1 LSLFGEFSSRFD
13 ARIEDPRRWRIDVYP
28 ISTWL
33 ITLVLAGAILL
44 TSSFAMAKSTVLGD
58 LPRKDGRPLESLPG
72 LDTEYGVLEV
82 NGARLRTL
90 VTRPQDATGRLPAGL
105 FVQWLSCDT
114 IELEPDPDGGWS
126 TMLARLL
133 TESGMLWHRTEKSGV
148 GDSTGPSCAQL
159 DYETELEQHR
169 AALRQLRARPDV
181 DPQRIVVYGASMGSN
196 YAPLLAADENLAGVV
211 VWGGGAVTWF
221 ERMLR
226 FERNA
231 LELGGADAA
240 TLSGE
245 MNARAAF
252 FARYLLSGESP
263 AAIAA
268 DDATLGAVW
277 PRIVGTSSDSHYGR
291 PFAFHQQAQ
300 RQNWAW
306 AWSRVRA
313 PVLALY
319 GQYDWFES
327 RASVELIATLAE
339 RRAAGSAE
347 FRELPQLDHH
357 FTNYRSA
364 LDAFREENGRAEAGP
379 AVEAILEWL
388 ERIGVRDQLASGA
401 PNAMVD
407 RHRRARSSL
416 GQWGR
421 DAPEDK
427 RRDEGL
433 SKASG
438 VTMVR

>member
-1 LSLFGEFSSRFD
+1 
-13 ARIEDPRRWRIDVYP
+13 
-28 ISTWL
+28 
-33 ITLVLAGAILL
+33 
-44 TSSFAMAKSTVLGD
+44 MAKSTVLGD

-72 LDTEYGVLEV
+72 LDTEYGVLEG

-90 VTRPQDATGRLPAGL
+90 VTRPHDAAGRLPAGL

-114 IELEPDPDGGWS
+114 IELDPDPDGGWS
-126 TMLARLL
+126 TMLARVL
-133 TESGMLWHRTEKSGV
+133 TESGMLWQRTEKSGV

-181 DPQRIVVYGASMGSN
+181 DPQRVVVYGASMGSTF
-196 YAPLLAADENLAGVV
+196 APLLAADVDLAGVV

-245 MNARAAF
+245 MTARAAF
-252 FARYLLSGESP
+252 FARYLLAGESP
-263 AAIAA
+263 ARIAA

-300 RQNWAW
+300 RQNWAG

-327 RASVELIATLAE
+327 RASVELIATQAG
-339 RRAAGSAE
+339 RDASGSAD

-357 FTNYRSA
+357 FTRYNSA
-364 LDAFREENGRAEAGP
+364 HDAFREQNGRADADP

-388 ERIGVRDQLASGA
+388 GRIGVRDHAA
-401 PNAMVD
+401 N
-407 RHRRARSSL
+407 
-416 GQWGR
+416 
-421 DAPEDK
+421 
-427 RRDEGL
+427 
-433 SKASG
+433 
-438 VTMVR
+438 